1 MAIPPIL
8 NGTGGPASES
18 GVPSYNA
25 VWNGS
30 QWVPET
36 QPSGGGGGD
45 ATAANQ
51 TAQATLT
58 GALTESAPGTDTASS
73 GLNGRLQRIAQRLS
87 SIVTLLSNPLAVSQ
101 PGLSGGIHTTWIA
114 VPTTANAY
122 LPAAPLAGRATS
134 LVQAWEGN
142 ALPIFIGE
150 AGITARVLGAT
161 PGANDGILLLAG
173 QNYPNPVAAGVLLCM
188 RATATG
194 CYVGIQE
201 VAA

>member
-1 MAIPPIL
+1 MTAVVRPTVASTQIVDA
-8 NGTGGPASES
+8 TGANTVAVDAS
-18 GVPSYNA
+18 GVLS
-25 VWNGS
+25 VK
-30 QWVPET
+30 
-36 QPSGGGGGD
+36 
-45 ATAANQ
+45 
-51 TAQATLT
+51 T
-58 GALTESAPGTDTASS
+58 GTSALD
-73 GLNGRLQRIAQRLS
+73 
-87 SIVTLLSNPLAVSQ
+87 VSQ
-101 PGLSGGIHTTWIA
+101 PGLSGGVKTTWIS

-142 ALPIFIGE
+142 PLPIFIGE
-150 AGITARVLGAT
+150 AGITARVFGAT